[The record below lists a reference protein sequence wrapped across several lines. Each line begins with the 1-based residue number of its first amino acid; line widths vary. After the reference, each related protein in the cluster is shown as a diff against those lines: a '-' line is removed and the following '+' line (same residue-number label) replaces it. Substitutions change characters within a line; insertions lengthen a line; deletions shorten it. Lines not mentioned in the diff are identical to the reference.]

1 MGCDGLG
8 WAGLWGG
15 RIGNIAALSLLLHG
29 YDIFA
34 LLAVGD

>member
-1 MGCDGLG
+1 VTG
-8 WAGLWGG
+8 WAGLGFGG